1 MLVYCAIPHSGNVSR
16 VKTFANFV
24 VSGQF
29 ANFVVSGQFA
39 KVLTAKIFIE
49 YGDVIIN
56 GRVIVV
62 SHTSRKF

>member
-1 MLVYCAIPHSGNVSR
+1 MLNTVIYIPYSGNPSR
-16 VKTFANFV
+16 VKTFANFA

-29 ANFVVSGQFA
+29 V

-49 YGDVIIN
+49 YVGVIIN

-62 SHTSRKF
+62 SRNSR